1 MKVPTLKEIGTAFP
15 EGYVLQNRIPGHL
28 LGQDVHGTFTGWD
41 EKGLPLFGG
50 EVKDVE
56 INHNDFADI
65 INALDADGIDIEIR
79 EIGVCSWRYRHYGQA
94 RRIVWPF
101 LNGDSI
107 EDMVNLDLLD
117 DPIME
122 DDELF
127 LASMP
132 PSYPYSGVSICING
146 YEIWERPLTD
156 PVAKIREMAKEMD
169 RLCRETVI
177 DAIMERGASAKNGER
192 YLVPERLTYMSDTS
206 EHLYAVHYYK
216 KDDALSFETTD
227 RNGIV
232 GEYQWE
238 ACDNLQDKIIIATAL
253 TPSRT

>member
-41 EKGLPLFGG
+41 EKGRPLFGG

-65 INALDADGIDIEIR
+65 INALDADGINIEIR
-79 EIGVCSWRYRHYGQA
+79 EIGVTAWVYKPISAA

-101 LNGDSI
+101 LKGESI
-107 EDMVNLDLLD
+107 EYMVDMDLLG
-117 DPIME
+117 DPIQM

-127 LASMP
+127 LAGMP

-156 PVAKIREMAKEMD
+156 PVKKIQEMAKELD
-169 RLCRETVI
+169 RLCRETVL
-177 DAIMERGASAKNGER
+177 DAIMERGRDTKSGRR
-192 YLVPERLTYMSDTS
+192 YLVPKQLTYMSDIS
-206 EHLYAVHYYK
+206 DHLYAVNFYAENNTLTL
-216 KDDALSFETTD
+216 DIAD
-227 RNGIV
+227 RNGITR
-232 GEYQWE
+232 EYEWE
-238 ACDNLQDKIIIATAL
+238 TCGNLQDKIIISTAL
-253 TPSRT
+253 NPSRT